1 MVTAHQVSTEWHQS
15 FNSCVV
21 ASYALAAKSMGVQ
34 QSVDAFFKSFAQYKS
49 LTNLYD
55 LPWEQIVANYFD
67 HPVSD
72 ADGNGLRQVE
82 DAHTNSQAPGFA
94 DAQKLG
100 IAARWIPSAAHL
112 AKSGLSEE
120 SVVCVAYLS
129 LGPNGKGFHCVVIGQ
144 DSSGAWIRDP
154 NIANTLK
161 SFSAVSSAI
170 ASLGGVLDGL
180 ILSLPGPGQSQMGPD
195 LPSQA

>member
-1 MVTAHQVSTEWHQS
+1 MVAASQVSSGWSQS

-34 QSVDAFFKSFAQYKS
+34 QPVDAFFKSFAQFKS
-49 LTNLYD
+49 LTNLSD
-55 LPWEQIVANYFD
+55 LPWEQIVGNYFD

-82 DAHTNSQAPGFA
+82 DAHTNSQDPGFA
-94 DAQKLG
+94 DAQELG
-100 IAARWIPSAAHL
+100 IVARWIPSAAHL

-120 SVVCVAYLS
+120 SVACVAYLS
-129 LGPNGKGFHCVVIGQ
+129 VGPSGKGFHCVVIGQ

-154 NIANTLK
+154 NIADGPK
-161 SFSAVSSAI
+161 RFPAVSSAI

-180 ILSLPGPGQSQMGPD
+180 ILSRPSPGQSQMGPN